1 MQGCALHGFL
11 SNDVSICA
19 SEVQGEA
26 LLSVG
31 EAHNKPFPVPARAGK
46 GIKGKGHALPLFA
59 RLFS

>member
-19 SEVQGEA
+19 SKVQ
-26 LLSVG
+26 G